1 MPYIQLNDQQFPLRP
16 GEARVG
22 TGPDAQVRLPGADVG
37 SVEAIVELSRDNHA
51 AIRRATDAAV
61 VRVNGVQLGAEPTPL
76 IHGDKI
82 EIGGQELLYGDDR
95 KGGSTQMV
103 SGSDIAAIQAQYK
116 SGQPARPTSTTG
128 GRLVSL
134 VDGREYAVPGDGLS
148 IGRDA
153 SCDVVVPSTEVSR
166 KHAEIRASPA
176 GYVLTDTS
184 TNGVFVN
191 GHRIVQTQTL
201 GRGDVLRVGNEEFRF
216 YADVAPAAAPA
227 PAPVTA
233 PAPPAMAAAPVAPAS
248 PAPASP
254 ASPAV
259 PPARAAAAPVSAA
272 STPPSA
278 PAMAPAMAPAAM
290 APAAARPASPG
301 RELLATLEILNEGLL
316 KGTRFEVRSPLSH
329 IGRGAHN
336 DIVVN
341 EDSVSDSHAKLQKR
355 ADGWFVVDMGSTN
368 GTYVAG
374 RRIQGEAAL
383 GAGADVRFGGVK
395 LAFRPAGAVIDDAKG
410 TRAIAGISVEQARRM
425 AGREAPRPAPAPAP
439 AEAPASGGIPG
450 WVWLAAVVVVGAAA
464 YFILQGR

>member
-1 MPYIQLNDQQFPLRP
+1 MPYIQLNDQQFPLKP

-37 SVEAIVELSRDNHA
+37 SVEAIVELSKDNHA

-82 EIGGQELLYGDDR
+82 EIRGQELLYGDDR

-103 SGSDIAAIQAQYK
+103 SGSDIAALQAQYK
-116 SGQPARPTSTTG
+116 SGQPARPTSSTG

-134 VDGREYAVPGDGLS
+134 VDGREYAVPGDGLTL
-148 IGRDA
+148 GRDA
-153 SCDVVVPSTEVSR
+153 GCDVVVPSTEVSR

-176 GYVLTDTS
+176 GYLLTDTS

-191 GHRIVQTQTL
+191 GQRIVATQTL
-201 GRGDVLRVGNEEFRF
+201 GRGDVLRIGNEEFRF
-216 YADVAPAAAPA
+216 YADVAPAVAPAAASSAGTVAASTASPAAPA
-227 PAPVTA
+227 PVP
-233 PAPPAMAAAPVAPAS
+233 AAAPPRAAGAPAS
-248 PAPASP
+248 A
-254 ASPAV
+254 
-259 PPARAAAAPVSAA
+259 AA

-278 PAMAPAMAPAAM
+278 PAMPAKAAAAPAPAPVAA
-290 APAAARPASPG
+290 PSASSA
-301 RELLATLEILNEGLL
+301 RELLATLEIVNEGLL

-336 DIVVN
+336 DIVVTD
-341 EDSVSDSHAKLQKR
+341 DSVSDSHAKLQKR
-355 ADGWFVVDMGSTN
+355 ADGWHVVDMSSTN

-374 RRIQGEAAL
+374 RRIQGEAPL

-395 LAFRPAGAVIDDAKG
+395 LAFRPVGALIDDAKG
-410 TRAIAGISVEQARRM
+410 TRAIAGISVEQARKM
-425 AGREAPRPAPAPAP
+425 AGREAARPAPAPAP
-439 AEAPASGGIPG
+439 APVEPPAGGFPG